1 MAMLSIAI
9 YSGIFLFIFFLMG
22 FRKVNEYERAINF
35 RLGRYTKTL
44 GPGLFWIIPF
54 IDRIRVVDLRV
65 QVIDIPKQEAITKDN
80 VPAFINAVVFYSIVD
95 PAKAIIKVQNYRF
108 AIMQLAQT
116 TLRSAIGEVHLDD
129 LLSNREKINAHIL
142 EVLDDATDSWGI
154 DCKRVEIKDLEL
166 PENMKRAMA
175 KQAESERERR
185 SRIILAE
192 GEMQASQKLA
202 EASKIMADSGGIYL
216 RLLQTIQE
224 ISTENTS
231 TVILPFPADLTG
243 LSGNMMET
251 IKKSLNK

>member
-1 MAMLSIAI
+1 MAFEWLIFPAI
-9 YSGIFLFIFFLMG
+9 IIGLFVILG
-22 FRKVNEYERAINF
+22 LRKAQEYERGVVF
-35 RLGRYTKTL
+35 RLGRYVGIR
-44 GPGLFWIIPF
+44 GPGLFWIIPL
-54 IDRIRVVDLRV
+54 VDSVIIVDKRV

-95 PAKAIIKVQNYRF
+95 ASKAIIKVQNYRF

-116 TLRSAIGEVHLDD
+116 TLRSTVGEVTLDD
-129 LLSNREKINAHIL
+129 VLSKRDKINAHIL
-142 EVLDDATDSWGI
+142 EVLDEATDAWGI
-154 DCKRVEIKDLEL
+154 DCSRVEIKDLEL

-192 GEMQASQKLA
+192 GEMQASAKLA
-202 EASKIMADSGGIYL
+202 EAARVMADSGGIYL

-224 ISTENTS
+224 ISQENTS

-243 LSGNMMET
+243 LSGNMFEA
-251 IKKSLNK
+251 IKKSLKKD

>member
-1 MAMLSIAI
+1 MALNEFISIGFAL
-9 YSGIFLFIFFLMG
+9 LFIILILG

-35 RLGRYTKTL
+35 RLGRFTSIK
-44 GPGLFWIIPF
+44 GPRVFWIIPF
-54 IDRIRVVDLRV
+54 IDKIVVVDLRV

-116 TLRSAIGEVHLDD
+116 TLRSAVGEVELDE
-129 LLSNREKINAHIL
+129 LLSNREKVNTHIL
-142 EVLDDATDSWGI
+142 EVLDEATDAWGI

-192 GEMQASQKLA
+192 GEMQASSKLA
-202 EASKIMADSGGIYL
+202 EASKIMAESGGIYL

-224 ISTENTS
+224 ISQENTS

-243 LSGNMMET
+243 LSGNMIES
-251 IKKSLNK
+251 IKSSMKK